1 MWRAWTC
8 GITRSSGRSS
18 GSTRAGQ
25 DQGIF
30 GAPGRQAQ
38 IDATRAQAGRTAM
51 SQETHHPGFSRV
63 FVNENAQPVQNR
75 TGYYSGQ

>member
-1 MWRAWTC
+1 MDMRQYAQLRAQL
-8 GITRSSGRSS
+8 GLDK
-18 GSTRAGQ
+18 AGQ

-30 GAPGRQAQ
+30 GAPGRRAQ
-38 IDATRAQAGRTAM
+38 IDATRIQAGRTAM

-63 FVNENAQPVQNR
+63 FVNENAQPVQTR